1 MPRLLAYATAQGF
14 MHRSD
19 RTVHEQILFR
29 LAGRSRPVSY
39 QDVAGTIAVARDAR
53 TVRDETLAAAGAL
66 ARLGVRRG
74 DRVALAGVNST
85 RYLTVDV
92 AVGLAGA
99 VSVPLHPT
107 SPPNELDE
115 ILAASGARLLL

>member
-1 MPRLLAYATAQGF
+1 M
-14 MHRSD
+14 
-19 RTVHEQILFR
+19 
-29 LAGRSRPVSY
+29 
-39 QDVAGTIAVARDAR
+39 
-53 TVRDETLAAAGAL
+53 LAAAGAI

-74 DRVALAGVNST
+74 DRVALVGVNST

-107 SPPNELDE
+107 SPPHELDE
-115 ILAASGARLLL
+115 ILAASGARLLLVGAPDVLARLGELRARVPVVSFCPGSPPPGRSEGR